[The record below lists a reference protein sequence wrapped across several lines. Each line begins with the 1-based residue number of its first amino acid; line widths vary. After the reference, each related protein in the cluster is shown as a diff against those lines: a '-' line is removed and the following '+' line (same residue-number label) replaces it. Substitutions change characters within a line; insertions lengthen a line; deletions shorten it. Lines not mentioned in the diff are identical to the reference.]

1 MFIFPV
7 ENKTMYFFLKYLL
20 LLNEQRN
27 GVSRSFLAQKRIVKL
42 ISFFF
47 FQAKLCKVFA
57 TLQYCGRRL
66 HQSNHRGYRYCLPLR

>member
-7 ENKTMYFFLKYLL
+7 KNKYLKYLL

-27 GVSRSFLAQKRIVKL
+27 GVSPSFLAQKRIVKP
-42 ISFFF
+42 ISFF

>member
-7 ENKTMYFFLKYLL
+7 KNKYLKYLL

-27 GVSRSFLAQKRIVKL
+27 GVSRSFLAQKRIVKPV
-42 ISFFF
+42 SFFF

-57 TLQYCGRRL
+57 TL
-66 HQSNHRGYRYCLPLR
+66 

>member
-7 ENKTMYFFLKYLL
+7 KNKYLKYLL

-27 GVSRSFLAQKRIVKL
+27 GVSPSFLAQKRIVKS
-42 ISFFF
+42 ISFF